1 MDQYLSQ
8 VALLRV
14 QNDQRTL
21 GDICMR
27 VHLGIYAATAS
38 ALETDRAA
46 WAVAGCA
53 SWSRPGLKI
62 STGTGPETAVTGQ
75 TGPGWFRF
83 WPVSNRPKFKIQI

>member
-46 WAVAGCA
+46 CCGIGRLCVLVPIDAVQRQAE
-53 SWSRPGLKI
+53 P
-62 STGTGPETAVTGQ
+62 
-75 TGPGWFRF
+75 
-83 WPVSNRPKFKIQI
+83 